1 MKFLDITGLQ
11 HVIFKLKEWVE
22 KKLSA
27 KVDTIDLK
35 KYKKKKKTVQ
45 HIIGRAIPV
54 SLDPSS
60 QENWYYFTNHL
71 PFRFPNKS
79 DTKKLYDTFLTKA
92 KATNGIVSLW
102 ARPEHMGNVEYTEI
116 KNITLQVNSTN
127 LMRGIIFRFLNTSV
141 PYEFYIGETFGVK
154 LDSLSLNETSL
165 VIYITIKSIE
175 YYSLPSFTTT
185 KIQYKHGIND
195 NKYIKTYKLFSGF
208 VGIWKLYPEHITSIN
223 EIEAIGGY
231 DYRDRDH
238 VDRGKMKY
246 VLKKRH
252 SVSRKTLDPL
262 TGKLKK
268 IRTAPRFT
276 KVIGTYEENEFGGKD
291 FSTSYTSGYYK
302 VYIAKYNRKQY
313 IGDIAIT
320 PRKYEIKNGKR
331 VPTYYKIVEI

>member
-11 HVIFKLKEWVE
+11 HVISKLKEWVE
-22 KKLSA
+22 RKLSA

-54 SLDPSS
+54 SLDPLS

-79 DTKKLYDTFLTKA
+79 DKKKLYDTFLTKA
-92 KATNGIVSLW
+92 IATNGIVSLW
-102 ARPEHMGNVEYTEI
+102 AKPEHMGEYGKYSEI
-116 KNITLQVNSTN
+116 ENTTLQVNRMN
-127 LMRGIIFRFLNTSV
+127 PRGIIFRFLNTSV
-141 PYEFYIGETFGVK
+141 PHEFYIGETFGVK

-165 VIYITIKSIE
+165 VIYITIKKID
-175 YYSLPSFTTT
+175 YYSRPSFTTT
-185 KIQYKHGIND
+185 KIQYRHGIND

-231 DYRDRDH
+231 DYRDRDKE
-238 VDRGKMKY
+238 DRGKMKY

-262 TGKLKK
+262 TGELKK

-276 KVIGTYEENEFGGKD
+276 KVKGTYEKNESGGKY

-320 PRKYEIKNGKR
+320 PGKYEIKNGKR